1 MDAKQAVQNGLI
13 PCEDADGNIEY
24 LTELAYDIRS
34 RRAEPTAFPIGH
46 NKRTAKPVTAHTPQG
61 EGQEVGDHEHDNPTV
76 ATAASIVELLKAT
89 TTEAEARAVVGD
101 DQRKTVL
108 KMLDMHLKKLA
119 KQ

>member
-24 LTELAYDIRS
+24 LTQLAYDIRS

-46 NKRTAKPVTAHTPQG
+46 NKRTAKPVTAHTPG
-61 EGQEVGDHEHDNPTV
+61 EAPDVEDPEEDRPTL

>member
-1 MDAKQAVQNGLI
+1 MDAKQAALQGLVT
-13 PCEDADGNIEY
+13 CEDADGNIEY

-46 NKRTAKPVTAHTPQG
+46 NKRTAKPVTAHTPG
-61 EGQEVGDHEHDNPTV
+61 EVPDVEDPEEDHPTLD
-76 ATAASIVELLKAT
+76 TAASIVERLKAT